1 MLSTMST
8 LESSR
13 KPFCRAMTSN
23 QAFTA
28 ARASLRLILLS
39 VWLLEI
45 PRNCVRRSGALAGL
59 PAVSCCAS
67 AAAMATADSSASLHG
82 QVHPAA
88 VTSGHTA
95 AEILP
100 GRIPSVSLLIAV
112 RLAAP
117 RRHCR
122 ARRPIR
128 RRQPAVI
135 PPEFARRVEIAR
147 LDTNYTIGLEDHE
160 QLTSARVLVE
170 REYGVQQFVLE

>member
-1 MLSTMST
+1 METATPRAFDSRLNSNSRFCSGTMTITKTPRVSSVTIHPSKVMRRVMPVGKFIGSVPRLS
-8 LESSR
+8 
-13 KPFCRAMTSN
+13 
-23 QAFTA
+23 
-28 ARASLRLILLS
+28 
-39 VWLLEI
+39 
-45 PRNCVRRSGALAGL
+45 
-59 PAVSCCAS
+59 
-67 AAAMATADSSASLHG
+67 
-82 QVHPAA
+82 
-88 VTSGHTA
+88 
-95 AEILP
+95 
-100 GRIPSVSLLIAV
+100 AV